1 MKIKYCK
8 ICNKKFLQKSNRQIY
23 CSKECYTKNNIDKKY
38 VKIYN
43 KIHKDY
49 FVEYHSNYYR
59 LHKKELL
66 EYYKKYILLNNK
78 KRKEY
83 KNWYEV
89 NRRKIDIN
97 FKILSYL
104 RSRLSSVLKNNFKSK
119 STMKLLGCSLDFL
132 KQYLEFQFK
141 KGMSWS
147 NYGKWHIDHIKPCA
161 SFDLSKPNEQHKCFN
176 YINLQPLWAIDNLRK
191 KDKIS

>member
-1 MKIKYCK
+1 
-8 ICNKKFLQKSNRQIY
+8 
-23 CSKECYTKNNIDKKY
+23 
-38 VKIYN
+38 
-43 KIHKDY
+43 
-49 FVEYHSNYYR
+49 
-59 LHKKELL
+59 
-66 EYYKKYILLNNK
+66 
-78 KRKEY
+78 
-83 KNWYEV
+83 
-89 NRRKIDIN
+89 
-97 FKILSYL
+97 
-104 RSRLSSVLKNNFKSK
+104 
-119 STMKLLGCSLDFL
+119 MKLLGCSLDFL